1 MTGMVKR
8 FIALSAL
15 AVGVPLVAA
24 GPASAAY
31 PVTPFPTAYLRGGAT
46 GGGVIWYARSV
57 GIQGWVEDY
66 ASEAGSSTVAY
77 NFYQGDTYLGQ
88 ATRTATS
95 RKIPINFT
103 QEGPQGGIIYVQVV
117 MCTPVECGPV
127 ADVVRPGS

>member
-8 FIALSAL
+8 FIALL
-15 AVGVPLVAA
+15 AVTVGVPLVAA
-24 GPASAAY
+24 GPASAEY
-31 PVTPFPTAYLRGGAT
+31 PATPFPPTYIRGGAT

-57 GIQGWVEDY
+57 GIQGWLEDY

-77 NFYQGDTYLGQ
+77 NFFQGDTPLGQ
-88 ATRTATS
+88 ATRTTTS

-103 QEGPQGGIIYVQVV
+103 QEGPQGGITYVQVIL
-117 MCTPVECGPV
+117 CTPVECSHV